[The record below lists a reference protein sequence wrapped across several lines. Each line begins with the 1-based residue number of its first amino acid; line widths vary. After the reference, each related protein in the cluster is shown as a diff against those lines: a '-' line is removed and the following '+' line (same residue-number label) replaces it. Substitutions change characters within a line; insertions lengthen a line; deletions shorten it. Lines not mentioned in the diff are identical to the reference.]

1 MESSATEVDESGEL
15 VASAEP
21 DKRLFIEML
30 TRDIELIP
38 AILDLWDNSID
49 GAMRSLK
56 KSNKKAKPTTTGK
69 PLHGHTVTIRINA
82 NEFTITDNSG
92 GIPLDVAVNYAFRF
106 GRAKNAP
113 SIDGAVG
120 SFGVGMKRA
129 LFKIGRAFAVNSK
142 SGAGSFEMDIDVDT
156 WADVTGVWH
165 FPFKVADP
173 SYIGNGP
180 DQTGTTVRIYKL
192 IPSIAAQFADAL
204 FVQRLRHELE
214 IRRPEAY
221 DLGIKTVFNGDSLKP
236 HVAVLAR
243 SKNLVPAVENI
254 TLDSGVDIHIRAGI
268 VKGRSDDDLDDGD
281 GTKFIGTDT
290 AGWYVIANGRVL
302 LAAERTR
309 ITGWG
314 DDIASYHPQYR
325 NFRGYVEL
333 RAADGRLLPWNTT
346 KTGVDEDSD
355 VWKVIYGHMKTVLA
369 DVQALINRLKL
380 ERTVERETGYRGP
393 ILTELASAVATPLD
407 NLPKKKTPLQYP
419 REDDNKPSVPP
430 RQLISFR
437 VDQTKYARA
446 VEATGVASAAEL
458 GRALFEYY
466 WSAEIAD

>member
-1 MESSATEVDESGEL
+1 MESPAPDAVEI

-49 GAMRSLK
+49 GAMRELDKNDESG
-56 KSNKKAKPTTTGK
+56 AKNK
-69 PLHGHTVTIRINA
+69 PLNGHKVTITINA
-82 NEFTITDNSG
+82 NEFAISDNCG

-113 SIDGAVG
+113 SVDGAVG

-129 LFKIGRAFAVNSK
+129 LFKIGRAFVVESK
-142 SGAGSFEMDIDVDT
+142 SGTGQFEMDIDVET
-156 WADVTGVWH
+156 WADETGDWY
-165 FPFKVADP
+165 FPFKLADP
-173 SYIGNGP
+173 TYAGTGP
-180 DQTGTTVRIYKL
+180 QQTGTTVRIRQL
-192 IPSIAAQFADAL
+192 IPSIAAQFTDSL

-221 DLGIKTVFNGDSLKP
+221 DLGIETVFNGETLKP
-236 HVAVLAR
+236 HVAALAR

-254 TLDSGVDIHIRAGI
+254 SLDSGVDVHIRAGI
-268 VKGRSDDDLDDGD
+268 VKGKSDELDDGD
-281 GTKFIGTDT
+281 ATKFMGADT

-314 DDIASYHPQYR
+314 DGVASYHPQYR

-333 RAADGRLLPWNTT
+333 RASDGRALPWNTT
-346 KTGVDEDSD
+346 KTGVDEDSE
-355 VWKVIYGHMKTVLA
+355 VWKVVYGHMKTVLA
-369 DVQALINRLKL
+369 DVQALINRLKT
-380 ERTVERETGYRGP
+380 ERSVERETGYRGP
-393 ILTELASAVATPLD
+393 ILTELAIAVSTPLD
-407 NLPKKKTPLQYP
+407 KLPKKKTPLQYP
-419 REDDNKPSVPP
+419 REDEDKPSIPP
-430 RQLISFR
+430 QQQVSFR
-437 VDQTKYARA
+437 VDQSKYTRMI
-446 VEATGVASAAEL
+446 EITGATSAAEM
-458 GRALFEYY
+458 GRILFEYY
-466 WSAEIAD
+466 WDAEIAN